1 MYSRIVRLHP
11 FDLIPEDLRKRLF
24 DLEQGSPWGVKSG
37 PKGEPPKPAE
47 FPYPQAPARPRQV
60 ELVPFFMVEENA
72 GGYHVTMLLPG
83 VDPANVTVDLVAQ
96 AIRVTGP
103 LSPAHFHVSD
113 VNPSYLGGTS
123 VLPPE
128 YQTPHCLF
136 SQTQGCLPTHV
147 AEFLQE
153 FSESPLVLEGL
164 VIPGEEDALAKEV
177 RLRAQGLS
185 TPVKDKSYHGAL
197 KLGECCVDP

>member
-60 ELVPFFMVEENA
+60 ELVPFLMVEENA

-96 AIRVTGP
+96 AIRVTGR
-103 LSPAHFHVSD
+103 
-113 VNPSYLGGTS
+113 
-123 VLPPE
+123 LPPHQVTSSQKTFTRTHTVPTR
-128 YQTPHCLF
+128 YQ
-136 SQTQGCLPTHV
+136 PT
-147 AEFLQE
+147 AENMTAELKHGVL
-153 FSESPLVLEGL
+153 SIRVTGATAPAKVTIPLRTE
-164 VIPGEEDALAKEV
+164 
-177 RLRAQGLS
+177 
-185 TPVKDKSYHGAL
+185 
-197 KLGECCVDP
+197 